1 MTLSC
6 SGSRPPLLTV
16 ARYPI
21 FVAQGLGIPAISNI
35 ISLKAETDSLVAV
48 SQKKRP
54 YSDLPDF
61 VAGCLSHW
69 KLQTDLSACANP
81 ARKNWPCP
89 KKRHSVIHFLW
100 KSSPLISPNIL
111 SETCQSVLRFSII
124 IWNPRKPQ
132 TKF

>member
-1 MTLSC
+1 M
-6 SGSRPPLLTV
+6 
-16 ARYPI
+16 ARYTY

-89 KKRHSVIHFLW
+89 KKEALCHTFSVEEQPSYQPEHLVRNM
-100 KSSPLISPNIL
+100 SERSPVLYHNLEPQEAADQILNIL
-111 SETCQSVLRFSII
+111 KEEVSR
-124 IWNPRKPQ
+124 
-132 TKF
+132 